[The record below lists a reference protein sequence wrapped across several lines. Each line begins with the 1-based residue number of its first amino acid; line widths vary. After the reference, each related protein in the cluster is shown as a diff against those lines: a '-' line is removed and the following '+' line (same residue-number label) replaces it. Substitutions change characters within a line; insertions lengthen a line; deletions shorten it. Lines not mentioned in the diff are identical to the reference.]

1 MSDDLK
7 ITTQSRRDFLRHSGA
22 LAVAALPAA
31 ALASVDTGEG
41 VTFAAGPRPLV
52 RYPGKREMILVHT
65 RPPHLETPFA
75 TFNESVITP
84 NDAFFV
90 RYHLAG
96 IPTSIDPDTYR
107 LTVKGAVSKS
117 LNLSLAELKSM
128 PGQVEIVAVN
138 ECTGNSRGYF
148 SPRVFGAQLGNGAM
162 GNARW
167 TGVSL
172 KAVLELAG
180 VKPSAKQVTFNG
192 MDKPV
197 MAATPDF
204 RKSLEIDHALSP
216 EPMLAWDMNGEQLPF
231 LNGYP
236 LKLIVPGY
244 FGSYWVKHLSEIEV
258 LDHAFEGHD
267 SYFMTKGYR
276 IPDNDCAC
284 IEPGTTATETRPTS
298 TLTVRSFITNV
309 KPGAALSVG
318 RVVELKGIAFD
329 SGHGIKTVEIST
341 DGGKRWRNAN
351 LGDSLGRFSFREW
364 RLPVS
369 FAKKGKTQLMV
380 RATTNNGEVQP
391 EKASWNPAGY
401 LRNVVESTPVII
413 A

>member
-1 MSDDLK
+1 MSDGRDSTPK
-7 ITTQSRRDFLRHSGA
+7 SRRDFLRHSGA
-22 LAVAALPAA
+22 LVAVALPTAA
-31 ALASVDTGEG
+31 FSSGDTGEG

-52 RYPGKREMILVHT
+52 RYPGKREMILVHA
-65 RPPHLETPFA
+65 RPPHLETPFS
-75 TFNESVITP
+75 TFDESVITP

-90 RYHLAG
+90 RYHLAD
-96 IPTSIDPDTYR
+96 IPTSIDPETYR
-107 LTVKGAVSKS
+107 LTVKGAVNKT
-117 LNLSLAELKSM
+117 LSLSLSDLKTM
-128 PGQVEIVAVN
+128 PGQTEIVAVN

-172 KAVLELAG
+172 KAVLEQAG
-180 VKPSAKQVTFNG
+180 VKAGAQQVTFNG
-192 MDKPV
+192 LDKPV
-197 MAATPDF
+197 MATTPDF
-204 RKSLEIDHALSP
+204 RKALEIDHALSP
-216 EPMLAWDMNGEQLPF
+216 EPLLAWDMNGEQLPF

-244 FGSYWVKHLSEIEV
+244 YGSYWVKHLSEIEV
-258 LDHAFEGHD
+258 LDHAFDGHD

-284 IEPGTTATETRPTS
+284 VEPGTTSDKMRPTS

-309 KPGAALSVG
+309 KPGTTISADRA
-318 RVVELKGIAFD
+318 VELKGIAFD
-329 SGHGIKTVEIST
+329 GGQGIKSVAVST
-341 DGGKRWRNAN
+341 DGGKSWGNAT
-351 LGDSLGRFSFREW
+351 LGENLGRFSFREW
-364 RLPVS
+364 RLSVT
-369 FAKKGKTQLMV
+369 FAKKGKTMLMV
-380 RATTNNGEVQP
+380 RATSNSGEVQP

-401 LRNVVESTPVII
+401 LRNVVESILVTI

>member
-1 MSDDLK
+1 MSDGRDSAPK
-7 ITTQSRRDFLRHSGA
+7 SRRDFLRHSGA
-22 LAVAALPAA
+22 LAAAALPAA
-31 ALASVDTGEG
+31 AFASGDTGEG

-52 RYPGKREMILVHT
+52 RYPGKREMILVHA
-65 RPPHLETPFA
+65 RPPHLETPFSI
-75 TFNESVITP
+75 FDESVITP

-90 RYHLAG
+90 RYHLAD
-96 IPTSIDPDTYR
+96 IPTSIDPETYR
-107 LTVKGAVSKS
+107 LTVKGAV
-117 LNLSLAELKSM
+117 NEILSLSLSDLKAM
-128 PGQVEIVAVN
+128 PGQAEIVAVN

-172 KAVLELAG
+172 KAVLEQAG
-180 VKPSAKQVTFNG
+180 VKAGAQQVTFNG
-192 MDKPV
+192 LDKPV
-197 MAATPDF
+197 MATTPDF

-216 EPMLAWDMNGEQLPF
+216 EPLLAWNMNGEQLPF

-244 FGSYWVKHLSEIEV
+244 YGSYWVKHLSEIEV
-258 LDHAFEGHD
+258 LDHAFDGHD

-284 IEPGTTATETRPTS
+284 VEPGTTPDKMRPTS

-309 KPGAALSVG
+309 KPGTTISADRA
-318 RVVELKGIAFD
+318 VELKGIAFD
-329 SGHGIKTVEIST
+329 GGQGIKSVAVST
-341 DGGKRWRNAN
+341 DGGKSWSNAT
-351 LGDSLGRFSFREW
+351 LGENLGRFSFREW
-364 RLPVS
+364 RLSVI
-369 FAKKGKTQLMV
+369 FAKKGKVMLMV
-380 RATTNNGEVQP
+380 RATSNSGEVQP

-401 LRNVVESTPVII
+401 LRNVVESILVTI

>member
-1 MSDDLK
+1 MSDDLG
-7 ITTQSRRDFLRHSGA
+7 ITQKSRRDFLRHSGA
-22 LAVAALPAA
+22 LAVAAVPMSAM
-31 ALASVDTGEG
+31 ASVDTGEG
-41 VTFAAGPRPLV
+41 VTFAAGPRPMV
-52 RYPGKREMILVHT
+52 RYPGKREMILVHA

-75 TFNESVITP
+75 TFDEGVITP

-107 LTVKGAVSKS
+107 LAVKGAVNNTLS
-117 LNLSLAELKSM
+117 LSLAELKSM

-138 ECTGNSRGYF
+138 ECTGNSRGYT
-148 SPRVFGAQLGNGAM
+148 SPRVFGAQLSNGAM

-172 KAVLELAG
+172 NAVLARAG
-180 VKPSAKQVTFNG
+180 VKTGARQVTFNG
-192 MDKPV
+192 MDQPV
-197 MAATPDF
+197 MATTPDF
-204 RKSLEIDHALSP
+204 RKALEIDHALSP

-284 IEPGTTATETRPTS
+284 IEPGTALKDTRPTT
-298 TLTVRSFITNV
+298 TLAVRSFITNV

-318 RVVELKGIAFD
+318 RAVELKGIAFD
-329 SGHGIKTVEIST
+329 SGNGIKTVAVSI
-341 DGGKRWRNAN
+341 DGGKNWSDAV
-351 LGDSLGRFSFREW
+351 LGENLGRFSFREW
-364 RLPVS
+364 RLPVT

-380 RATTNNGEVQP
+380 RATSNNGEVQP
-391 EKASWNPAGY
+391 EKASWNPGGY
-401 LRNVVESTPVII
+401 LRNVIESTPVII

>member
-1 MSDDLK
+1 MSDDQK

-75 TFNESVITP
+75 TFDESVITP

-117 LNLSLAELKSM
+117 LNLSLADLKSM
-128 PGQVEIVAVN
+128 PGQVDIVAVN
-138 ECTGNSRGYF
+138 ECTGNSRGYS

-180 VKPSAKQVTFNG
+180 VKSGAKQVTFNG

-284 IEPGTTATETRPTS
+284 IEPGTSATKTRPTT

-318 RVVELKGIAFD
+318 RAVELKGVAFD
-329 SGHGIKTVEIST
+329 SGHGIKTVEVST
-341 DGGKRWRNAN
+341 DGGKHWRNAK

-364 RLPVS
+364 RLPVT
-369 FAKKGKTQLMV
+369 FEKKGKTQLMV
-380 RATTNNGEVQP
+380 RATSNNGEVQP

>member
-1 MSDDLK
+1 MIDDLD
-7 ITTQSRRDFLRHSGA
+7 TTQKSRRDFLRHSGA
-22 LAVAALPAA
+22 LAVAALPAV

-52 RYPGKREMILVHT
+52 RYPGKREMILVHS

-75 TFNESVITP
+75 TFDQGAITP

-107 LTVKGAVSKS
+107 LAVKGAVSKT

-128 PGQVEIVAVN
+128 PGRVEIIAVN
-138 ECTGNSRGYF
+138 ECTGNSRGYS

-180 VKPSAKQVTFNG
+180 VKPGAKQVTFNG

-197 MAATPDF
+197 MGTTPDF
-204 RKSLEIDHALSP
+204 RKALEIDHALSP

-244 FGSYWVKHLSEIEV
+244 YGSYWVKHLSEIEV

-284 IEPGTTATETRPTS
+284 IEPGTAPKKTRPTT

-309 KPGAALSVG
+309 KSGAALSVG
-318 RVVELKGIAFD
+318 RTVELKGIAFD
-329 SGHGIKTVEIST
+329 SGHGIKTVEVST
-341 DGGKRWRNAN
+341 DGGRHWRNAK
-351 LGDSLGRFSFREW
+351 LGENLGRFSFREW
-364 RLPVS
+364 RLPVT

-380 RATTNNGEVQP
+380 RATSNNGEVQP

>member
-1 MSDDLK
+1 MSDDRD
-7 ITTQSRRDFLRHSGA
+7 ITKKSRRDFLRHSGA
-22 LAVAALPAA
+22 FAVIGLPTA
-31 ALASVDTGEG
+31 ALAATDTGEG

-65 RPPHLETPFA
+65 RPPHLETPFEQ
-75 TFNESVITP
+75 FNEGVITP

-90 RYHLAG
+90 RYHLAN
-96 IPTSIDPDTYR
+96 IPTSIDPKTYR
-107 LTVKGAVSKS
+107 LVVKGAVNTTLS
-117 LNLSLAELKSM
+117 LSLADLKSM
-128 PGQVEIVAVN
+128 PEQVDIVAVN
-138 ECTGNSRGYF
+138 ECTGNSRGYS

-172 KAVLELAG
+172 KSVLAQAG
-180 VKPSAKQVTFNG
+180 VKAGAKQVTFNG
-192 MDKPV
+192 LDKPV
-197 MAATPDF
+197 MVTTPDF
-204 RKSLEIDHALSP
+204 RKALEIDHALSG
-216 EPMLAWDMNGEQLPF
+216 EPMLAWDMNGEALPF

-258 LDHAFEGHD
+258 IDHVFKGHD
-267 SYFMTKGYR
+267 SYFMSKGYR

-284 IEPGTTATETRPTS
+284 IEPGTTAESTRPTS
-298 TLTVRSFITNV
+298 KLTVRSFITSV
-309 KPGAALSVG
+309 KSGAALPVG
-318 RVVELKGIAFD
+318 RTVELKGIAFD
-329 SGHGIKTVEIST
+329 GGNGIKTVAVST
-341 DGGKRWRNAN
+341 DGGAHWSNAT
-351 LGDSLGRFSFREW
+351 LGENLGRFSFREW
-364 RLPVS
+364 RLPVTFS
-369 FAKKGKTQLMV
+369 KKGKTLLMV
-380 RATTNNGEVQP
+380 RATSNSGEVQP

>member
-1 MSDDLK
+1 MSDDRDIIK
-7 ITTQSRRDFLRHSGA
+7 KSRRDFLRHSGA
-22 LAVAALPAA
+22 LAVAALPMA

-52 RYPGKREMILVHT
+52 RYPGKREMILVHA

-75 TFNESVITP
+75 TFDEGVVTP

-90 RYHLAG
+90 RYHLAD
-96 IPTSIDPDTYR
+96 IPISIDPDTYR
-107 LTVKGAVSKS
+107 LEVRGAVSS
-117 LNLSLAELKSM
+117 PLNLSLAELKSM

-138 ECTGNSRGYF
+138 QCTGNSRGYS

-172 KAVLELAG
+172 KAVLERAG
-180 VKPSAKQVTFNG
+180 LKAGAKQVTFNG
-192 MDKPV
+192 LDKPV
-197 MAATPDF
+197 MGATPDF
-204 RKSLEIDHALSP
+204 RKALEIDHALSP

-244 FGSYWVKHLSEIEV
+244 YGSYWVKHLSEIEV
-258 LDHAFEGHD
+258 LDHAFAGHD

-284 IEPGTTATETRPTS
+284 IEPGTAPKETRPTS
-298 TLTVRSFITNV
+298 TLNVRSFITNV
-309 KPGAALSVG
+309 KPGAALALG
-318 RVVELKGIAFD
+318 RAVELKGIAFD
-329 SGHGIKTVEIST
+329 GGYGIKTVAVST
-341 DGGKRWRNAN
+341 DGGKHWRNAK
-351 LGDSLGRFSFREW
+351 LGESLGRFSFREW
-364 RLPVS
+364 RLSVT
-369 FAKKGKTQLMV
+369 FATKGKTQLMV
-380 RATTNNGEVQP
+380 RATSNNGEVQP